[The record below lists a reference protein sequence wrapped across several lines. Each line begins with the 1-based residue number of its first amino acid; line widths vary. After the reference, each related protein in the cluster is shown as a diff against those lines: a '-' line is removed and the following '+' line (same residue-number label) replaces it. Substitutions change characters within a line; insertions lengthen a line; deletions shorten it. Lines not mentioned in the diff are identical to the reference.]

1 MGKYKINIVNDIEI
15 EAKALGIIDLLN
27 TFISIFKSILIEGEV
42 LRETEKELWF
52 NSDFPDFFVDFFN
65 ELIYL
70 FEAEGFI
77 PHSVINFNKN
87 GVIKIKISGCLID
100 LKKHKIKR
108 VLKSATYHN
117 LEFKNDNGYSI
128 KMIID
133 I

>member
-42 LRETEKELWF
+42 LRETEKELCF

>member
-15 EAKALGIIDLLN
+15 EVEALGIIDLLN